1 MGGAVREVLALGAG
15 VALSPLAIIA
25 VVLMLA
31 APHGHASGAAFLAAW
46 MLALAAVG
54 TVVLLV
60 ADVADADD
68 GGAPA
73 DWVSILK
80 LLLGAVLLLLAARQL
95 RGRGGD
101 AEGALPGWTRRLDGI
116 TPARSAGL
124 AVLLAVVK
132 PKNLL
137 LTVAAGVAI
146 AQTGASPARQ
156 AGALLVFV
164 LIGALA
170 PGVPVAI
177 DALMPERGPGVLAAM
192 RHWMVRENDTIVAV
206 LCAVLALKLIVGGV
220 QSLTG

>member
-1 MGGAVREVLALGAG
+1 MGHAVGEVLALGVG

-31 APHGHASGAAFLAAW
+31 APNGRASGAAFLAGW
-46 MLALAAVG
+46 VVALGAVG

-73 DWVSILK
+73 DWVSVLK
-80 LLLGAVLLLLAARQL
+80 LVLGVLLLVVAARQL
-95 RGRGGD
+95 RRRGRD
-101 AEGALPGWTRRLDGI
+101 AESELPGWMRQLDGI
-116 TPARSAGL
+116 TPVRSAGL
-124 AVLLAVVK
+124 AALLAAVK

-137 LTVAAGVAI
+137 LTVAAAVAI
-146 AQTGASPARQ
+146 AQTGAGPGGQ
-156 AGALLVFV
+156 AVALAVFV

-177 DALMPERGPGVLAAM
+177 HALMGERGPEILTQM
-192 RHWMVRENDTIVAV
+192 RRWMVRENDTIIAV
-206 LCAVLALKLIVGGV
+206 LCLVLAMKLMGDGVGA
-220 QSLTG
+220 LPA